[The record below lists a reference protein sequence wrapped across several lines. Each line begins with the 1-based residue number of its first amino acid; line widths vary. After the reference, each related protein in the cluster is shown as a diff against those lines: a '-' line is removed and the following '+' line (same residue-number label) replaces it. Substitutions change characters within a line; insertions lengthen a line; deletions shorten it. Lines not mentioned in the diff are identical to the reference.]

1 MAGFF
6 MLKTG
11 EWRSPIPEQLARG
24 ERWLKMEEKGVKWG
38 IKQDGGS
45 AR

>member
-1 MAGFF
+1 MPKRAW
-6 MLKTG
+6 
-11 EWRSPIPEQLARG
+11 WRSPFPEQLARG

>member
-1 MAGFF
+1 MPKRG
-6 MLKTG
+6 K
-11 EWRSPIPEQLARG
+11 WRSPYLGQLERR

-38 IKQDGGS
+38 VKQDGGS

>member
-1 MAGFF
+1 MPKRAW
-6 MLKTG
+6 
-11 EWRSPIPEQLARG
+11 WRSPIPGQLARG

-38 IKQDGGS
+38 IKQNGGS